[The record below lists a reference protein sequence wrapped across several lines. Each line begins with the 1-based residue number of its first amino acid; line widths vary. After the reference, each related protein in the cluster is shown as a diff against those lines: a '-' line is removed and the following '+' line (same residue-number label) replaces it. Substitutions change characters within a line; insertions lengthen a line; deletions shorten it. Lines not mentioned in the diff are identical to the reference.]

1 MKKMIKSIYEKIPY
15 KKQSFSFL
23 KQITT
28 FPESVYQHLYF
39 NGIITVKVNERESFK
54 MMHYGH
60 QIENDLFWKGLYGS
74 WEKRSMKLWTELS
87 KRSNTIFDIGAN
99 TGVYSMVAKAINSSA
114 EVHAFEPFEAI
125 HQKLDYN
132 ASLNNFK
139 IHNNCKAI
147 SNYTGDGVIYTDGGD
162 FAYSVTVNK
171 NLWVTDQEPVKLKI
185 KTITLKEYIEE
196 NKITTIDL
204 MKIDV
209 ETHEPE
215 VMEGFFPYFNQF
227 KPILLIE
234 ILNDEVAQK
243 LDNYFD
249 ATKYSFYNIDE
260 RSGIRKT
267 ISLMK
272 SDFYNYLIVPK
283 EKEAYIT
290 NLDSDNYSSQQKR
303 YFNSQVIFIN
313 L

>member
-1 MKKMIKSIYEKIPY
+1 MKKMIKNVYEKIPF
-15 KKQSFSFL
+15 KREAFSLL
-23 KQITT
+23 KITANL
-28 FPESVYQHLYF
+28 PESVYQHLYF
-39 NGIITVKVNERESFK
+39 NGIINVKVNEKESFK

-60 QIENDLFWKGLYGS
+60 PIENDLFWKGLYGS
-74 WEKRSMKLWTELS
+74 WEKQSMKLWTNLS
-87 KRSNTIFDIGAN
+87 KRSSIIFDIGAN
-99 TGVYSMVAKAINSSA
+99 TGVYSMVSKTVNPRA

-132 ASLNNFK
+132 ASINNFK
-139 IHNNCKAI
+139 IHTNCKAI

-171 NLWVTDQEPVKLKI
+171 NLWVKDQQPVELNI
-185 KTITLKEYIEE
+185 KTITLKEYIEQ
-196 NKITTIDL
+196 NRITNIDL

-215 VMEGFFPYFNQF
+215 VMEGFIPYFNQF

-243 LDNYFD
+243 LNNYFD
-249 ATKYSFYNIDE
+249 VDKYSFYNIDE
-260 RSGIRKT
+260 KAGIRRT
-267 ISLMK
+267 MSLMK

-283 EKEAYIT
+283 EKEVYIT
-290 NLDSDNYSSQQKR
+290 NLNADNE
-303 YFNSQVIFIN
+303 F
-313 L
+313 

>member
-1 MKKMIKSIYEKIPY
+1 MRKIIKNIYEKIPY
-15 KKQSFSFL
+15 KRESFSLL
-23 KQITT
+23 KTMGNL
-28 FPESVYQHLYF
+28 PESVYRHLHF
-39 NGIITVKVNERESFK
+39 NGIINVKVNEQESFK

-60 QIENDLFWKGLYGS
+60 PIENDLFWKGLYGS
-74 WEKRSMKLWTELS
+74 WEKQSMKLWTDLS
-87 KRSNTIFDIGAN
+87 KKSNTIFDIGAN
-99 TGVYSMVAKAINSSA
+99 TGVYSMVSKAVNAGA

-132 ASLNNFK
+132 AGINNFK
-139 IHNNCKAI
+139 IHTNCKAI

-171 NLWVTDQEPVKLKI
+171 NLWVKDQEPVTLKI
-185 KTITLKEYIEE
+185 KTITLKAYIEQ
-196 NKITTIDL
+196 NKITNIDL

-215 VMEGFFPYFNQF
+215 VMEGFMPYFNQF

-243 LDNYFD
+243 LNNYFD
-249 ATKYSFYNIDE
+249 VNKYSFYNIDE
-260 RSGIRKT
+260 KSGIRKT
-267 ISLMK
+267 VSLMK

-283 EKEAYIT
+283 EKEAFVT
-290 NLDSDNYSSQQKR
+290 NLNADY
-303 YFNSQVIFIN
+303 
-313 L
+313 

>member
-1 MKKMIKSIYEKIPY
+1 MKKIIKNVYEKIPF
-15 KKQSFSFL
+15 KRESFSLL
-23 KQITT
+23 KIIANL
-28 FPESVYQHLYF
+28 PESVYQHLYF
-39 NGIITVKVNERESFK
+39 NGIINVKVNENESFK

-60 QIENDLFWKGLYGS
+60 PIENDLFWKGLYGS
-74 WEKRSMKLWTELS
+74 WEKQSMKLWTNLS
-87 KRSNTIFDIGAN
+87 KRSNIIFDIGAN
-99 TGVYSMVAKAINSSA
+99 TGVYSMVSKTVNPRA

-132 ASLNNFK
+132 ASINNFK
-139 IHNNCKAI
+139 IHTNCKAI

-171 NLWVTDQEPVKLKI
+171 NLWVKDQQPVELNI
-185 KTITLKEYIEE
+185 KTITLKEYIEQ
-196 NKITTIDL
+196 NRITNIDL

-215 VMEGFFPYFNQF
+215 VMEGFIPYFNQF

-243 LDNYFD
+243 LNKYFD
-249 ATKYSFYNIDE
+249 VNKYSFYNIDE
-260 RSGIRKT
+260 KAGIRRT
-267 ISLMK
+267 MSLMK

-283 EKEAYIT
+283 EKEVYIT
-290 NLDSDNYSSQQKR
+290 NLNADN
-303 YFNSQVIFIN
+303 
-313 L
+313 

>member
-1 MKKMIKSIYEKIPY
+1 MKKMIKNVYEKIPF
-15 KKQSFSFL
+15 KREAFSLL
-23 KQITT
+23 KITANL
-28 FPESVYQHLYF
+28 PESVYQHLYF
-39 NGIITVKVNERESFK
+39 NGIINVKVNEKESFK

-60 QIENDLFWKGLYGS
+60 PIENDLFWKGLYGN
-74 WEKRSMKLWTELS
+74 WEKKSMKLWTSLS
-87 KRSNTIFDIGAN
+87 KKSNIIFDIGAN
-99 TGVYSMVAKAINSSA
+99 TGVYSMVSKAVNSGA

-132 ASLNNFK
+132 ASINNFK
-139 IHNNCKAI
+139 IHTNCKAI

-171 NLWVTDQEPVKLKI
+171 NLWVKDHQPVKLNI
-185 KTITLKEYIEE
+185 KTITLKEYIEQ
-196 NKITTIDL
+196 NKITNIDL

-215 VMEGFFPYFNQF
+215 VMEGFIPYFNQF

-243 LDNYFD
+243 LNNYFD
-249 ATKYSFYNIDE
+249 VDKYSFYNIDE
-260 RSGIRKT
+260 KAGVRKT

-283 EKEAYIT
+283 EKETYIT
-290 NLDSDNYSSQQKR
+290 NLNADN
-303 YFNSQVIFIN
+303 
-313 L
+313 

>member
-1 MKKMIKSIYEKIPY
+1 MKKMIKNVYEKIPF
-15 KKQSFSFL
+15 KREAFSLL
-23 KQITT
+23 KITANL
-28 FPESVYQHLYF
+28 PESVYQHLYF
-39 NGIITVKVNERESFK
+39 NGIINVKVNENESFK

-60 QIENDLFWKGLYGS
+60 PIENDLFWKGLYGS
-74 WEKRSMKLWTELS
+74 WEKQSMKLWTTLS
-87 KRSNTIFDIGAN
+87 KRSNIIFDIGAN
-99 TGVYSMVAKAINSSA
+99 TGVYSMVSKTVNPRA

-132 ASLNNFK
+132 ASINNFK
-139 IHNNCKAI
+139 IHTNCKAI

-171 NLWVTDQEPVKLKI
+171 NLWVKDQQPVELNI
-185 KTITLKEYIEE
+185 KTITLKEYIEQ
-196 NKITTIDL
+196 NRITNIDL

-215 VMEGFFPYFNQF
+215 VMEGFIPYFNQF

-243 LDNYFD
+243 LNNYFD
-249 ATKYSFYNIDE
+249 VDKYSFYNIDE
-260 RSGIRKT
+260 KAGIRRT
-267 ISLMK
+267 MSLMK

-283 EKEAYIT
+283 EKEVYIT
-290 NLDSDNYSSQQKR
+290 NLNADN
-303 YFNSQVIFIN
+303 
-313 L
+313 

>member
-1 MKKMIKSIYEKIPY
+1 MKKMIKNVYEKIPF
-15 KKQSFSFL
+15 KREAFSLL
-23 KQITT
+23 KITANL
-28 FPESVYQHLYF
+28 PESVYQHLYF
-39 NGIITVKVNERESFK
+39 NGIINVKVNENESFK

-60 QIENDLFWKGLYGS
+60 PIENDLFWKGLYGS
-74 WEKRSMKLWTELS
+74 WEKQSMKLWTNLS
-87 KRSNTIFDIGAN
+87 KRSNIIFDIGAN
-99 TGVYSMVAKAINSSA
+99 TGVYSMVSKTVNPRA

-132 ASLNNFK
+132 ASINNFK
-139 IHNNCKAI
+139 IHTNCKAI

-171 NLWVTDQEPVKLKI
+171 NLWVKDQQPVELNI
-185 KTITLKEYIEE
+185 KTITLKEYIEQ
-196 NKITTIDL
+196 NRITNIDL

-215 VMEGFFPYFNQF
+215 VMEGFIPYFNQF

-243 LDNYFD
+243 LNNYFD
-249 ATKYSFYNIDE
+249 VDKYSFYNIDE
-260 RSGIRKT
+260 KAGIRRT
-267 ISLMK
+267 MSLMK

-283 EKEAYIT
+283 EKEVYIT
-290 NLDSDNYSSQQKR
+290 NLNADNE
-303 YFNSQVIFIN
+303 F
-313 L
+313 